1 MKKNKRVKREW
12 RGRGTES
19 KEGMERKSHLELRGN
34 GEEELPR
41 VKREWRGRVT

>member
-1 MKKNKRVKREW
+1 
-12 RGRGTES
+12 
-19 KEGMERKSHLELRGN
+19 MERKSYLELRGN